1 MFSTSFGAMCI
12 KKMGPSAMGLILV
25 TLLAGCG
32 KSESASSSPVD
43 AKNQQVQ
50 NEPALS
56 LHWAGMKRLSVEPT
70 AAGFMRIWRLPE
82 TEKLKARTLDKLALA
97 PWQTGATNQTTII
110 SNYAAL
116 VQQNHAAS
124 LLRPLLEDVVQDEC
138 YLEIRGAQATPAQV
152 AVAIHLD
159 AKRAAAWETD
169 LAGVFGS
176 KSNPHSKGASGG
188 TNGGWQIQYTN
199 KPAAKPVVKLA
210 QLARFGDWTVIG
222 FGPSQN
228 AAFTELLTRAQRN
241 EFSSPAAATKDW
253 LQTTFDLRRLSKAL
267 DRDWDL
273 PEEWP
278 RVALNFTG
286 NGSNVLTS
294 GKLTFSKPLQAPIE
308 PWNVPT
314 NLIHEPV
321 QSLTAVQGIGPWLA
335 STRWWRDAHPG
346 ETPNQIFWWAQ
357 SGSPFLDYTAA
368 PLQSASMMSKL
379 GAAIMNS
386 MNPVLSS
393 NRMGRWERVPGSD
406 AIVWARAPIIKPF
419 AGAIETG
426 SKRFLFA
433 GVSPQAVT
441 NTPPPISTIN
451 DLKVSQ
457 NVVFFDRE
465 VTGPRVEAWMFM
477 SQLFRIILRREQ
489 LPEGALTVA
498 WLKAAGP
505 SFGPASTTL
514 TRTSSTELA
523 VSRSSTIGL
532 NSIELHLLA
541 DWLESPAFPFT
552 LFSIVEKLPPPPTS
566 RKASG
571 SGQK

>member
-1 MFSTSFGAMCI
+1 MCI
-12 KKMGPSAMGLILV
+12 KNMGQGAMGLVLMA
-25 TLLAGCG
+25 LLAGCG
-32 KSESASSSPVD
+32 KSESASSS
-43 AKNQQVQ
+43 AGNSQNQQVQ
-50 NEPALS
+50 NDPVLS
-56 LHWAGMKRLSVEPT
+56 LHWAGMKRLSVEPS

-97 PWQTGATNQTTII
+97 PWQAPGTNQTRII
-110 SNYAAL
+110 TNYAAL

-138 YLEIRGAQATPAQV
+138 YVEIRGAEPSPAQV

-159 AKRAAAWETD
+159 AKRAAAWETE

-176 KSNPHSKGASGG
+176 NSNSHSKAASGG
-188 TNGGWQIQYTN
+188 TNVGWQIQYTN
-199 KPAAKPVVKLA
+199 RLAARPVIKQA

-222 FGPSQN
+222 FGPAQN
-228 AAFTELLTRAQRN
+228 AAFTDLSTRAQHN
-241 EFSSPAAATKDW
+241 QFSSPAAATKDW
-253 LQTTFDLRRLSKAL
+253 LQTTFDLRRLCKAL
-267 DRDWDL
+267 DWDLDL

-278 RVALNFTG
+278 RAALNFSG
-286 NGSNVLTS
+286 NGSNVLTG
-294 GKLTFSKPLQAPIE
+294 GKLTFSKPLQAPVE
-308 PWNVPT
+308 AWNVPT

-335 STRWWRDAHPG
+335 STRWWRDAHPA
-346 ETPNQIFWWAQ
+346 ETPNQVFWWAQ
-357 SGSPFLDYTAA
+357 SGSPFLDYAAA
-368 PLQSASMMSKL
+368 PLQSASTMSKL

-386 MNPVLSS
+386 MNPTLSS
-393 NRMGRWERVPGSD
+393 NRMGSWERVPGSD
-406 AIVWARAPIIKPF
+406 AVVWTRAPIIKPF
-419 AGAIETG
+419 AGTIETG

-433 GVSPQAVT
+433 GVSPQAIT
-441 NTPPPISTIN
+441 NTPPPMATIN
-451 DLKVSQ
+451 DLKSSQ

-465 VTGPRVEAWMFM
+465 ITGPRVEAWMFM
-477 SQLFRIILRREQ
+477 SQLLRIILRREQ

-541 DWLESPAFPFT
+541 DWLESPAFPFKPFT
-552 LFSIVEKLPPPPTS
+552 IVEKLPPPPVS

-571 SGQK
+571 PGQK